1 MPKHEVKL
9 IINPN
14 ADLGRTGQMAAD
26 LRPII
31 EEFGGADWTGTVYPT
46 HASALAQQAAEE
58 GYRLIIAAGGDG
70 TVHEIINGL
79 MQVEP
84 ENRPQLGIVPL
95 GSGNDFAYNAGV
107 EFQSEAA
114 LRHIFTNEARKIDL
128 ARIEDNTGRS
138 EYFCNVVGIGFDAK
152 TNIHTRTVPVLR
164 GFLMYFVAVLKTIM
178 LTHEAPR
185 MKITTDSESWEDETL
200 MITLCNG
207 AREGGGF
214 SVAPE
219 AIVDD
224 GWLDYVTI
232 RNVSRPMM
240 LRLVPEVMNGTHE
253 RFSQV
258 RIGRFR
264 KLTLESEKPNVIH
277 IDGEVY
283 AGFSSNVRKLS
294 IEIIPAALELI
305 T

>member
-1 MPKHEVKL
+1 MPKQDVKL

-14 ADLGRTGQMAAD
+14 ADLGRTWRMAAD
-26 LRPII
+26 LRPIV
-31 EEFGGADWTGTVYPT
+31 EEFGGADWAGTAYPT
-46 HASALAQQAAEE
+46 HATELARQAAED
-58 GYRLIIAAGGDG
+58 GYRLLIAAGGDG

-79 MQVEP
+79 MLVDSGK
-84 ENRPQLGIVPL
+84 RPQLGIVPL

-107 EFQSEAA
+107 EFQSDTA
-114 LRHIFTNEARKIDL
+114 LRNIFTNQARKIDL
-128 ARIEDNTGRS
+128 ARIEDDTGRS
-138 EYFCNVVGIGFDAK
+138 EYFCNVLGIGFDAK
-152 TNIHTRTVPVLR
+152 TNIHARSVPIVR
-164 GFLMYFVAVLKTIM
+164 GFLMYFIAVLKTIT
-178 LTHEAPR
+178 LSHEAPR
-185 MKITTDSESWEDETL
+185 MTITTDGESWEDETL

-214 SVAPE
+214 SVAPQ
-219 AIVDD
+219 AVVDD

-240 LRLVPEVMNGTHE
+240 LRLVPEVMNGKHG

-258 RIGRFR
+258 RLGKFR
-264 KLTLESEKPNVIH
+264 QLKLESEKEIVIH

-283 AGFSSNVRKLS
+283 AGFSSKVRNLS
-294 IEIIPAALELI
+294 INIIPAALELI